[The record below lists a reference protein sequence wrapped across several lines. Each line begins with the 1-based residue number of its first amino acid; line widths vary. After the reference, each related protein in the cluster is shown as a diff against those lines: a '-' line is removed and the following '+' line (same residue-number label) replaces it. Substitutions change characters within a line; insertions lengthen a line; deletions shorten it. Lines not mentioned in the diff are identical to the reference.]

1 MTFYTGPVRQGR
13 IGTVVDVSKR
23 KRSREQRPSGSP
35 TPVEPVVTEQERAT
49 RMFADSLRAHEA
61 ADRAASQRVEDAA
74 AHAALHEQLLSNKS
88 AAAEWIKRLR
98 TADRRRPEEVAES
111 EATYRMALAELR
123 EFETGVRPHW
133 APRKQEPSEP
143 EPANGH
149 DSENGASDA
158 EEP

>member
-1 MTFYTGPVRQGR
+1 
-13 IGTVVDVSKR
+13 
-23 KRSREQRPSGSP
+23 
-35 TPVEPVVTEQERAT
+35 
-49 RMFADSLRAHEA
+49 MFAESLRAHEA
-61 ADRAASQRVEDAA
+61 ADRAERQRVEDAA

-133 APRKQEPSEP
+133 APSKQEPSEP
-143 EPANGH
+143 ERANGQ
-149 DSENGASDA
+149 DSENGASET